1 MKKKMKALKGL
12 AIIMDRLWKG
22 AAGLVTGKTGNQEEP
37 LYNNLFNTSMIHKIE
52 IEIRRISHVKGAI

>member
-1 MKKKMKALKGL
+1 
-12 AIIMDRLWKG
+12 MDRLWKG